1 MAPDR
6 FQIAAERAA
15 SRYDVWSTLS
25 PSERAAAIYRELR
38 KLDADSVKAC
48 IPMELRNSAAQS
60 KQNHRVAPLG
70 GAGGSLGGLCVPTFR
85 QLRAIDEGSQPGGSY
100 RYAAGFRASSPDGVT
115 MIGFRWREGAALPPA
130 IGNGSCG

>member
-70 GAGGSLGGLCVPTFR
+70 GAGGSLGAPAVGY
-85 QLRAIDEGSQPGGSY
+85 ASQPS
-100 RYAAGFRASSPDGVT
+100 
-115 MIGFRWREGAALPPA
+115 
-130 IGNGSCG
+130 GSCGRSMKAASPEAATAMPLASEPRRRTV